1 MTLQQLHTELT
12 KLKISEE
19 TYYLHGLYGSTEDSD
34 KLALTI
40 KRGKYF
46 IEYEIYFKERGEISS
61 LKTFSSEDEACK
73 YFLEKIIYELTF
85 TNGLQNDKK

>member
-19 TYYLHGLYGSTEDSD
+19 SYYLHGLYGSTDDND

-46 IEYEIYFKERGEISS
+46 NEYEVYFKERGQINS
-61 LKTFSSEDEACK
+61 LRTFSSEEEACK
-73 YFLEKIIYELTF
+73 YFLDKKIYELK
-85 TNGLQNDKK
+85 LMNDLRR